1 MSDKG
6 KKQQNAAKAL
16 LPKQILGNAL
26 LLLASFG
33 LCLAAA
39 EAFTRWQDD
48 VPLFDFPLPLPVG
61 QDTAASHLASLPT
74 VAGVNRDWFYDKV
87 PPPPRQPVPEQWQR
101 WYDDLE
107 RKHAATGSLF
117 RGGDMFKV
125 WNTALAPNPC
135 DHVMLRDAPGAMF
148 VFDPPDGNPQP
159 PFRFLPSATNPETM
173 VTNDFGWRG
182 GPVTFARS
190 ARTVR
195 IVFVGSSTV
204 VSSHH
209 MPHSFPEFVGHFLNR
224 WAKARG
230 IDVRFEVLNAARES
244 IGSTGIAAIVR
255 QEVVPTRPDLVIYYE
270 GGNQFSLDSL
280 AGSVPQRPSTADR
293 PPPGPLGQ
301 LLKDAA
307 RWSALARR
315 LEASAG
321 LLDQPGNGGGE
332 WPKPAYTL
340 RWPAGL
346 DESAPDITRADLPVN
361 LPVIL
366 GDLDRIRADLAN
378 VDAELAISSFI
389 WMVRDGL
396 VLDPMRHRYI
406 LEQLNVGYF
415 PFSYRD
421 LARLAAFQNRVF
433 AAYARAHGLPFLD
446 VAGTMP
452 FDPNL
457 FFDAVH
463 KSYPGER
470 MQGWVT
476 FLLLVPLIEQRLASG
491 AWPKPV
497 PTMPSTHPAFV
508 VPPRLVPLNCSKSR

>member
-1 MSDKG
+1 MT
-6 KKQQNAAKAL
+6 KARL
-16 LPKQILGNAL
+16 SRNLLGNGL
-26 LLLASFG
+26 LLTASLG
-33 LCLAAA
+33 LSLIAA
-39 EAFTRWQDD
+39 EAIVRWQDD

-61 QDTAASHLASLPT
+61 QDTAASHLDSLPP
-74 VAGVNRDWFYDKV
+74 VAGVNPDWFFDKV

-101 WYDDLE
+101 WYDDVE
-107 RKHAATGSLF
+107 RKHAETGSLF

-125 WNTALAPNPC
+125 WNAALAPNPC
-135 DHVMLRDAPGAMF
+135 DHIMLRDAPGALF
-148 VFDPPDGNPQP
+148 VFDPPDGKPLP
-159 PFRFLPSATNPETM
+159 PFRFLPSTTNPETM
-173 VTNDFGWRG
+173 VTNEFGWRG

-190 ARTVR
+190 PRSVR

-209 MPHSFPEFVGHFLNR
+209 MPHSFPEFVGHFLDR
-224 WAKARG
+224 WARARG
-230 IDVRFEVLNAARES
+230 LDVRFEVLNAARES

-270 GGNQFSLDSL
+270 GGNQFALGSI
-280 AGSVPQRPSTADR
+280 AGNLPQRASADDQT
-293 PPPGPLGQ
+293 PPGALAEV
-301 LLKDAA
+301 LKDAA

-315 LEASAG
+315 LEASASMLEQRG
-321 LLDQPGNGGGE
+321 DGTEP
-332 WPKPAYTL
+332 PKPAYTL
-340 RWPAGL
+340 DWPEGL
-346 DESAPDITRADLPVN
+346 DENAPDITRADLPVN
-361 LPVIL
+361 LSVIL
-366 GDLDRIRADLAN
+366 GDLDKIRSDLAT
-378 VDAELAISSFI
+378 VDAEFAISSFL

-406 LEQLNVGYF
+406 LDHLNVRYF

-433 AAYARAHGLPFLD
+433 AAYARVHGLPFLD
-446 VAGTMP
+446 VAATMP

-463 KSYPGER
+463 KTYPGER

-476 FLLLVPLIEQRLASG
+476 FLLLVPLIEQRLATG

-497 PTMPSTHPAFV
+497 PPMPARHPAFLA
-508 VPPRLVPLNCSKSR
+508 PPRLVPVDCGKPG

>member
-1 MSDKG
+1 VDGKG
-6 KKQQNAAKAL
+6 KTQDSVTKARL
-16 LPKQILGNAL
+16 SRNLLGNGL
-26 LLLASFG
+26 LLTASLG
-33 LCLAAA
+33 LSLIAA
-39 EAFTRWQDD
+39 EAIVRWQDD

-61 QDTAASHLASLPT
+61 QDTAASHLDSLPP
-74 VAGVNRDWFYDKV
+74 VAGVNPDWFFDKV

-101 WYDDLE
+101 WYDDVE
-107 RKHAATGSLF
+107 RKHAKTGSLF

-125 WNTALAPNPC
+125 WNAALAPNPC
-135 DHVMLRDAPGAMF
+135 DHIMLRDAPGALF
-148 VFDPPDGNPQP
+148 VFDPPDGKPLP
-159 PFRFLPSATNPETM
+159 PFRFLPSTTNPETM
-173 VTNDFGWRG
+173 VTNEFGWRG

-190 ARTVR
+190 PRSVR

-209 MPHSFPEFVGHFLNR
+209 MPHSFPEFVGHFLDR
-224 WAKARG
+224 WARARG
-230 IDVRFEVLNAARES
+230 LDVRFEVLNAARES

-270 GGNQFSLDSL
+270 GGNQFALGSI
-280 AGSVPQRPSTADR
+280 AGNLPQRASADDQT
-293 PPPGPLGQ
+293 PPGALAEV
-301 LLKDAA
+301 LKDAA

-315 LEASAG
+315 LEASASMLEQRG
-321 LLDQPGNGGGE
+321 DGTEP
-332 WPKPAYTL
+332 PKPAYTL
-340 RWPAGL
+340 DWPEGL
-346 DESAPDITRADLPVN
+346 DENAPDITRADLPVN
-361 LPVIL
+361 LSVIL
-366 GDLDRIRADLAN
+366 GDLDKIRSDLAT
-378 VDAELAISSFI
+378 VDAEFAISSFL

-406 LEQLNVGYF
+406 LDHLNVRYF

-433 AAYARAHGLPFLD
+433 AAYARVHGLPFLD
-446 VAGTMP
+446 VAATMP

-463 KSYPGER
+463 KTYPGER

-476 FLLLVPLIEQRLASG
+476 FLLLVPLIEQRLATG

-497 PTMPSTHPAFV
+497 PPMPARHPAFLA
-508 VPPRLVPLNCSKSR
+508 PPRLVPVDCGKPG